1 MNLCKHC
8 PSKEFLQ
15 ETSYGSLVCRVCGCE
30 NLSAILNPYVMHT
43 YCVPLQN
50 PAQYT
55 RLKRFKKYL
64 NRAGRAQSQSSIP
77 KETWDFLLAGVPYR
91 SPGNIVRRLKK
102 APKHIRKKCYD
113 SLPLLTQH
121 LCPHITVPTLDEHEK
136 ARALCAFK
144 KLDAA
149 YDEGEPFVSYLYA
162 LEYILGHIGR
172 EDLLPYINKISC
184 KKRRAAYR
192 MRLGRVFNSTP
203 QTPA

>member
-55 RLKRFKKYL
+55 RIKRFKKYL

-77 KETWDFLLAGVPYR
+77 KDTWDFLLAGVPYR

-102 APKHIRKKCYD
+102 APKHIRKKC
-113 SLPLLTQH
+113 
-121 LCPHITVPTLDEHEK
+121 
-136 ARALCAFK
+136 
-144 KLDAA
+144 
-149 YDEGEPFVSYLYA
+149 
-162 LEYILGHIGR
+162 
-172 EDLLPYINKISC
+172 
-184 KKRRAAYR
+184 
-192 MRLGRVFNSTP
+192 
-203 QTPA
+203 